1 MREEALKQGCSS
13 GWVRLDVVK
22 PLPINLAKVRPPV
35 AEAVVFV
42 LFKDAFGGWKWGSML
57 Y

>member
-1 MREEALKQGCSS
+1 MKQGCSS

-35 AEAVVFV
+35 AEVVVFV
-42 LFKDAFGGWKWGSML
+42 LFKEGFGGGKWGRRL